1 MGLMLWIVPFM
12 TVYYAFL
19 CLIYPDVVAEV
30 MVEDLKEKFNNLF
43 KDKTDI
49 NSFN

>member
-1 MGLMLWIVPFM
+1 MGLVALFVPF
-12 TVYYAFL
+12 TAVYYAIL
-19 CLIYPDVVAEV
+19 CLIYPDAVAEV
-30 MVEDLKEKFNNLF
+30 IVEDLKEKFNNLF